1 MIRHETRRRAGSRDV
16 GAHSLRVLLLPG
28 IWMPALSLSVMARRL
43 QDAGFVVR
51 LRGYSG
57 VLSRPEVVQYQLRQ
71 ALADVDAVVAHSLGG
86 LMALEALRIDPHYP
100 VRRVVCLGSPV
111 CGSAVARRLR
121 HGNLRYAL
129 GASAEL
135 LSSGLHHPPPHAL
148 QVAMIAGSRARGIGR
163 VLGGVP
169 SDGDGTVGLDET
181 RSPWLRDHL
190 VIAAT
195 HTGLLFSS
203 LAADQAA
210 HFLQHGQFA
219 RPE

>member
-1 MIRHETRRRAGSRDV
+1 M
-16 GAHSLRVLLLPG
+16 RVLLLPG
-28 IWMPALSLSVMARRL
+28 IWMPALSLKLFAHRL

-57 VLSRPEVVQYQLRQ
+57 VLSRPAVVQNQLRH

-86 LMALEALRIDPHYP
+86 LMALEALGAEPQYP
-100 VRRVVCLGSPV
+100 VRRVVCLGSPL

-129 GASAEL
+129 GASADL
-135 LSSGLHHPPPHAL
+135 LSSGLSQPPAPSL
-148 QVAMIAGSRARGIGR
+148 QVAMIAGSRAQGIGR

-195 HTGLLFSS
+195 HSGLLFSP
-203 LAADQAA
+203 LAASQAA
-210 HFLQHGQFA
+210 HFLQHGQFSQID
-219 RPE
+219 